1 MTFFQRSRRWLTA
14 LALVL
19 LLTVST
25 TACSSTATSTAPGT
39 TSGDTSVGYSQ
50 LERGNSAQGQEYGD
64 WVVGAAQGLIQDA
77 YVRDDN
83 KLGVVI
89 SNEVEPT
96 EVRDLSRSLLQGFRQ
111 SFPSRDLSV
120 LVYAPDKELILTAD
134 YDSQSNQVEYN
145 TP

>member
-25 TACSSTATSTAPGT
+25 TACSTATSTAPAG
-39 TSGDTSVGYSQ
+39 TSVGYSQ
-50 LERGNSAQGQEYGD
+50 LERGNSAKGQEYGD
-64 WVVGAAQGLIQDA
+64 WVIGAAQGLISDA
-77 YVRDDN
+77 YVRDNN

-89 SNEVEPT
+89 SDQVDPGEVK
-96 EVRDLSRSLLQGFRQ
+96 DLSRSLLQGFRQ
-111 SFPSRDLSV
+111 SFPDKDLQV
-120 LVYAPDKELILTAD
+120 LMYAPDEELILTAD
-134 YDSQSNQVEYN
+134 YDSDSSEVEYK

>member
-25 TACSSTATSTAPGT
+25 TACSSATTTAPVGT
-39 TSGDTSVGYSQ
+39 NVGYSQ
-50 LERGNSAQGQEYGD
+50 LERGNSAKGQEYGD
-64 WVVGAAQGLIQDA
+64 WVVGAAQGLVSDA
-77 YVRDDN
+77 YVRDNN

-89 SNEVEPT
+89 SDDVRPG

-111 SFPSRDLSV
+111 SFPGKDLQV
-120 LVYAPDKELILTAD
+120 LMYAPDKELILTAD
-134 YDSQSNQVEYN
+134 YDSQSQEVEYDA
-145 TP
+145 P

>member
-19 LLTVST
+19 LLTIST
-25 TACSSTATSTAPGT
+25 TACSSATSTEP
-39 TSGDTSVGYSQ
+39 SGASVGYSQ

-64 WVVGAAQGLIQDA
+64 WVIGAAQGLVQDA

-89 SNEVEPT
+89 SDAVEPG

-134 YDSQSNQVEYN
+134 YDNQSNEVEYN

>member
-25 TACSSTATSTAPGT
+25 TACSSQAT
-39 TSGDTSVGYSQ
+39 DIGYSQ
-50 LERGNSAQGQEYGD
+50 LERGNSAKGQEYGD
-64 WVVGAAQGLIQDA
+64 WVIGAAQGLISDA
-77 YVRDDN
+77 YVRDNN

-89 SNEVEPT
+89 SDDVNPD
-96 EVRDLSRSLLQGFRQ
+96 EVRDLSRSLLQGFLK
-111 SFPSRDLSV
+111 SFPGKDLQV
-120 LVYAPDKELILTAD
+120 LVYAPDKELILIAD
-134 YDSQSNQVEYN
+134 YDSQAKEVEYN